1 MTESGYNMSRIN
13 YTKQLE
19 QLNDQMIT
27 MGSMIENTIETAI
40 TALVSQD
47 TDRAEEVIA
56 YDVEIDSQ
64 ERNIEQLCYK
74 LLLMQQPVA
83 GDLRKVS
90 ATMKM
95 LTDMER
101 IGDNAA
107 DISELTVLMAGKPY
121 IKEISDIEQMAKET
135 TVMVTNSVDAYVNCD
150 VELARKVIQMDDIVD
165 DLFIKVKKEIIEEI
179 RTGNNDGEQA
189 TDMLMVAK
197 YFERIGDHATNIAEW
212 VIFSMT
218 GQHE

>member
-1 MTESGYNMSRIN
+1 MPRTNFK
-13 YTKQLE
+13 KQLE

-47 TDRAEEVIA
+47 TERAEEAIA
-56 YDVEIDSQ
+56 FDMEIDAQ

-83 GDLRKVS
+83 SDLRVVS

-95 LTDMER
+95 ITDMER
-101 IGDNAA
+101 IGDHAS
-107 DISELTVLMAGKPY
+107 DISELTLLMAGKPY
-121 IKEISDIEQMAKET
+121 LREITDIEEMAKQT
-135 TVMVTNSVDAYVNCD
+135 TVMVTDSVDAYVNRD
-150 VELARKVIQMDDIVD
+150 LELAKKVIQMDDEVD
-165 DLFIKVKKEIIEEI
+165 ELFNKIKSEIIGEI
-179 RTGNNDGEQA
+179 RAGLDDGEQT
-189 TDMLMVAK
+189 TDLLMAAK

-212 VIFSMT
+212 VIFSLT
-218 GQHE
+218 GEHV